1 MAKKIKIQ
9 IHDYDRCGIYHIVA
23 EREVTRKELYGL
35 KKAAR
40 ESVRVEW
47 DKLPEASRHIVYYA
61 ELLDK
66 EGEPWFAAVYMHG
79 EAYDDSSF
87 YRLFPVPGVG
97 YVGAIHKRV

>member
-1 MAKKIKIQ
+1 MEKITIQ
-9 IHDYDRCGIYHIVA
+9 IHDYDAHGFYHIVD
-23 EREVTRKELYGL
+23 EKEVTPEQLYAL

-61 ELLDK
+61 ELLDQ
-66 EGEPWFAAVYMHG
+66 EGEPWLAAVYMHG

-87 YRLFPVPGVG
+87 YKLFPVPGVG
-97 YVGAIHKRV
+97 YVGAFHKRV